1 MNFRLFY
8 EVHKSKFK
16 IGISIVLAVII
27 LAIIICSILL
37 NPERNI
43 RLYTRPSNT
52 TITSSDKVFNI
63 SFNNDHNLNSITSS
77 NYILALENSEDFL
90 LAVSKTS
97 ETFNFDLKRI
107 LESDKETFLNSLSN
121 YENPSEISNKTYT
134 NISGVSYNLTYNYKS
149 IDYVIIEFLTE
160 INGNLYFFDIRYPKA
175 LENKYE
181 NLANELL
188 NSITI
193 N

>member
-27 LAIIICSILL
+27 LTIIICSILL

-63 SFNNDHNLNSITSS
+63 SFNNSHNLNSVTSN

-97 ETFNFDLKRI
+97 KTFNFDLKKI

-121 YENPSEISNKTYT
+121 YENPSEISNKSYT

-160 INGNLYFFDIRYPKA
+160 INENLYFFDIRYPKA